1 MERKNR
7 RARECLGK
15 GQENVE
21 GNAKE
26 MAKRTRQETPKQKGK
41 RALQGTPKLN
51 VEVNVAKK
59 VKGNGQENMTRNA
72 KTRGQENAVGNAK
85 GKGKENTA
93 VKGQSQGERAKN
105 RTGSLRGTLKCRKE
119 LWEPYLVS
127 HSVRG
132 KHWWVCIVLT
142 CWADN
147 YQSAKWSSR
156 ASREMQLSVPGCSR
170 EDPHISPCSPY
181 STRERCSSLL
191 PPVGHNAGMKALPR
205 ICRAAPC
212 VHCSIG

>member
-1 MERKNR
+1 MP
-7 RARECLGK
+7 
-15 GQENVE
+15 
-21 GNAKE
+21 
-26 MAKRTRQETPKQKGK
+26 KRTRQETPKQKGK

-142 CWADN
+142 CWQTITSQ
-147 YQSAKWSSR
+147 QSGAPGHPGKCSFRFLAVPVKIRTSLR
-156 ASREMQLSVPGCSR
+156 AVITALGSAAALCCHLLDTMQ
-170 EDPHISPCSPY
+170 E
-181 STRERCSSLL
+181 
-191 PPVGHNAGMKALPR
+191 
-205 ICRAAPC
+205 
-212 VHCSIG
+212 

>member
-59 VKGNGQENMTRNA
+59 VKGKGQEKMTRNA
-72 KTRGQENAVGNAK
+72 KRTRE
-85 GKGKENTA
+85 
-93 VKGQSQGERAKN
+93 
-105 RTGSLRGTLKCRKE
+105 
-119 LWEPYLVS
+119 
-127 HSVRG
+127 
-132 KHWWVCIVLT
+132 
-142 CWADN
+142 
-147 YQSAKWSSR
+147 
-156 ASREMQLSVPGCSR
+156 CSR
-170 EDPHISPCSPY
+170 ERQGQREGEHR
-181 STRERCSSLL
+181 RER
-191 PPVGHNAGMKALPR
+191 PEPR
-205 ICRAAPC
+205 RTCKE
-212 VHCSIG
+212 

>member
-1 MERKNR
+1 M
-7 RARECLGK
+7 
-15 GQENVE
+15 
-21 GNAKE
+21 
-26 MAKRTRQETPKQKGK
+26 PK
-41 RALQGTPKLN
+41 P
-51 VEVNVAKK
+51 EAKK
-59 VKGNGQENMTRNA
+59 NAAKKAKGNGQENMTWNA

-93 VKGQSQGERAKN
+93 VKGQSQGEHAKN

-156 ASREMQLSVPGCSR
+156 ASWEMQLSVPGCSR
-170 EDPHISPCSPY
+170 EDLHISPSSPY
-181 STRERCSSLL
+181 STQEHRSSPL
-191 PPVGHNAGMKALPR
+191 PPVGHNAVMKALPR
-205 ICRAAPC
+205 ICTAAPR

>member
-1 MERKNR
+1 M
-7 RARECLGK
+7 
-15 GQENVE
+15 
-21 GNAKE
+21 
-26 MAKRTRQETPKQKGK
+26 PK
-41 RALQGTPKLN
+41 P
-51 VEVNVAKK
+51 EAKK
-59 VKGNGQENMTRNA
+59 NAAKKAKGNGQDNMTWNA
-72 KTRGQENAVGNAK
+72 KTRGQENVVGNAK

-105 RTGSLRGTLKCRKE
+105 RTGSLWGTLKCRKE

-156 ASREMQLSVPGCSR
+156 ASQEMQLSVPGCSR

>member
-1 MERKNR
+1 MLKRTWQKKKKFNSQENVAWNAKNR
-7 RARECLGK
+7 RARECPGK
-15 GQENVE
+15 SQENVE

-147 YQSAKWSSR
+147 YQSAKRGSR
-156 ASREMQLSVPGCSR
+156 ASQEMQLSVP
-170 EDPHISPCSPY
+170 
-181 STRERCSSLL
+181 
-191 PPVGHNAGMKALPR
+191 
-205 ICRAAPC
+205 
-212 VHCSIG
+212 